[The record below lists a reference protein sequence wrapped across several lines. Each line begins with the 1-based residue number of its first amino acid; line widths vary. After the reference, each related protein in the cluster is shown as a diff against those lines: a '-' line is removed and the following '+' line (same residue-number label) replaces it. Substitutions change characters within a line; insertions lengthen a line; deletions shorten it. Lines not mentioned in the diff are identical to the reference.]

1 MSDIENQ
8 AEALR
13 DGAEVAL
20 DATLELGAEN
30 QRLRERVA
38 GLEAEVPY
46 LKHLS
51 VEGGALDITIEGAK
65 AVTRMMAESLAEMFR
80 AEKAVNYVQ
89 YEVRSGEHDYILLLQ
104 AREKKTPHQLRQE
117 AEASRDAAL
126 ARVAELER
134 ETGHS
139 DQRLA
144 DLHDRMT
151 STAAERDAALELVKT
166 VTEELTAN
174 GAEWEKEASKRLAQV
189 AEAQLEADIR
199 KGDEFIG
206 AVERAEKAERER
218 DEARADR
225 DVYRRVLEAIG
236 AFLKTGAVDPFAEQ
250 KSTVFLAVR
259 ELRDER
265 DEARTELATLR
276 AQAETAA
283 DALLDVGAEML
294 RLQGR
299 AAKLGEALAIERNH
313 ACHCD
318 FLADGSECASCE
330 RIDAALEETP
340 RG

>member
-1 MSDIENQ
+1 MSDIET
-8 AEALR
+8 
-13 DGAEVAL
+13 L
-20 DATLELGAEN
+20 DLASEN

-38 GLEAEVPY
+38 QLEAEVPY

-104 AREKKTPHQLRQE
+104 LASGKTPHQLRQE
-117 AEASRDAAL
+117 AEARAAKAE
-126 ARVAELER
+126 ARVAELEA
-134 ETGHS
+134 H
-139 DQRLA
+139 
-144 DLHDRMT
+144 
-151 STAAERDAALELVKT
+151 
-166 VTEELTAN
+166 
-174 GAEWEKEASKRLAQV
+174 
-189 AEAQLEADIR
+189 IR

-218 DEARADR
+218 DAARA
-225 DVYRRVLEAIG
+225 EA
-236 AFLKTGAVDPFAEQ
+236 A
-250 KSTVFLAVR
+250 
-259 ELRDER
+259 
-265 DEARTELATLR
+265 
-276 AQAETAA
+276 
-283 DALLDVGAEML
+283 ML
-294 RLQGR
+294 R
-299 AAKLGEALAIERNH
+299 EALAIERNH

>member
-1 MSDIENQ
+1 MSGKLTRDAYGRLIAEDLKWLRAQPRTIERDHI
-8 AEALR
+8 AAIVEASVAHEYDLR
-13 DGAEVAL
+13 AEV
-20 DATLELGAEN
+20 E
-30 QRLRERVA
+30 RLR
-38 GLEAEVPY
+38 AEVPY
-46 LKHLS
+46 LKHLH
-51 VEGGALDITIEGAK
+51 VEGGAMDVTIEGAK
-65 AVTRMMAESLAEMFR
+65 RVVGLLATSLAKMF
-80 AEKAVNYVQ
+80 ADAGATNYVQ
-89 YEVRSGEHDYILLLQ
+89 YEVRNAEHDYILLLQ
-104 AREKKTPHQLRQE
+104 RAEGKTPHQLRQE
-117 AEASRDAAL
+117 
-126 ARVAELER
+126 
-134 ETGHS
+134 
-139 DQRLA
+139 
-144 DLHDRMT
+144 
-151 STAAERDAALELVKT
+151 
-166 VTEELTAN
+166 
-174 GAEWEKEASKRLAQV
+174 
-189 AEAQLEADIR
+189 
-199 KGDEFIG
+199 
-206 AVERAEKAERER
+206 AERER